1 MAAAGPV
8 MDAVASLASGFGV
21 ALRPE
26 NLLFA
31 LAGCVIGTVVGVLPG
46 IGPIAGMAI
55 LLPVTFKLDA
65 TGAII
70 MLAAIYYG
78 AMYGG
83 TITSVLLNVP
93 GEGASAVT
101 AIDGYQ
107 MARQGRAGAALA
119 IAAIGS
125 FVGGT
130 LATVALVLAAP
141 PLATVA
147 LRFGPPEFFG
157 LMMLGLS
164 LLVGLSGGS
173 VVRGLISAL
182 LGLALSIPGTD
193 LVEGTPRL
201 TFGSLELLDG
211 VGFVPVI
218 MGLFGI
224 GEILFNAEGKP
235 PRVFDGE
242 GDLDDADGPGRE
254 GLGGPHP
261 ARHGDRP
268 LHGAGARHRHHRPDA
283 GLVRRRAEGVAP
295 PGAVRRRRHRGRGGA
310 RDGQQRLRQRRP
322 HPALHARRAGARPP
336 SRCCSGRS

>member
-1 MAAAGPV
+1 MEAFSSLAAG
-8 MDAVASLASGFGV
+8 FGT
-21 ALRPE
+21 ALSPA

-31 LAGCVIGTVVGVLPG
+31 LIGCVIGTAVGVLPG

-55 LLPVTFKLDA
+55 LIPLTFKLDA

-119 IAAIGS
+119 VAAIGS

-130 LATVALVLAAP
+130 LATLALVVAAP
-141 PLATVA
+141 PLAAVA
-147 LRFGPPEFFG
+147 LTFGPPEFFG
-157 LMMLGLS
+157 LMLLGLT
-164 LLVGLSGGS
+164 LVVGLSGKS
-173 VVRGLISAL
+173 ILLGLISGL

-193 LVEGTPRL
+193 IVEGTPRM
-201 TFGSLELLDG
+201 TFGVVDLLDG

-224 GEILFNAEGKP
+224 AEILFNA
-235 PRVFDGE
+235 
-242 GDLDDADGPGRE
+242 
-254 GLGGPHP
+254 
-261 ARHGDRP
+261 
-268 LHGAGARHRHHRPDA
+268 
-283 GLVRRRAEGVAP
+283 
-295 PGAVRRRRHRGRGGA
+295 
-310 RDGQQRLRQRRP
+310 
-322 HPALHARRAGARPP
+322 
-336 SRCCSGRS
+336 

>member
-1 MAAAGPV
+1 MVEAL
-8 MDAVASLASGFGV
+8 ASLASGFGV

-31 LAGCVIGTVVGVLPG
+31 FAGCVIGTLVGVLPG

-55 LLPVTFKLDA
+55 LMPLTFKLDA

-119 IAAIGS
+119 IAANGS

-130 LATVALVLAAP
+130 LATVALVIAAP
-141 PLATVA
+141 PLAAVA

-157 LMMLGLS
+157 LMLLGLS
-164 LLVGLSGGS
+164 LLVGLSGQS
-173 VVRGLISAL
+173 ILTGLISGL
-182 LGLALSIPGTD
+182 LGLALSVPGTD
-193 LVEGTPRL
+193 IVEGTPRM
-201 TFGSLELLDG
+201 TFGTADLLDG

-224 GEILFNAEGKP
+224 GEILFNAETRAHHVFEA
-235 PRVFDGE
+235 RVTSTMLTARDVRDSAGRGAVVRATF
-242 GDLDDADGPGRE
+242 GPISASRAVCAASPSAFR
-254 GLGGPHP
+254 GLWRIARCRCGWTWRRGGP
-261 ARHGDRP
+261 
-268 LHGAGARHRHHRPDA
+268 
-283 GLVRRRAEGVAP
+283 RR
-295 PGAVRRRRHRGRGGA
+295 
-310 RDGQQRLRQRRP
+310 
-322 HPALHARRAGARPP
+322 
-336 SRCCSGRS
+336 